1 MSIRFVDG
9 NDIQLLETGKEFFPA
24 LIEAIRSAKQE
35 IFLETYIYAEDTS
48 GKAVANALRAAA
60 RRGVKTHVL
69 LDGFGSNQLSRTF
82 IATLEKDGVQV
93 LFFRAQKEKGFPLK
107 LLRRLHRKIALI
119 DNDIAFVGGIN
130 IQDDFSPTPL
140 PYPRLDYAVSIQG
153 PLLASIR
160 KEVNRMW
167 RMVSLRA
174 LKGKRYAPYRWDVVP
189 LSQGH
194 MRAALVVRDNF
205 LHRKDIE
212 EAYLDAID
220 LAKES
225 IIIANAYFLPGRK
238 FRHALKNAAR
248 RGVNVKLLMQGQI
261 EYFWAY
267 YASHALYRELVES
280 KIEIY
285 DYLLSFMH
293 GKAAVID
300 YHWATVGSSNIE
312 PLSFFHARE
321 ANIVVEDEGFTR
333 DLRRRLLN
341 AIELGSMAISM
352 ESLKHGHWEAL
363 WLRANYFLLSRL
375 AQLSGWAD

>member
-24 LIEAIRSAKQE
+24 LIEAIQSAKQE

-48 GKAVANALRAAA
+48 GKAVGNALRAAA

-130 IQDDFSPTPL
+130 IQDDFSPTPMT
-140 PYPRLDYAVSIQG
+140 YPRLDYAVAIKG

-167 RMVSLRA
+167 RLVSLRA
-174 LKGKRYAPYRWDVVP
+174 LKGKRYAPYRWNIVP
-189 LSQGH
+189 PLQGH

-212 EAYLDAID
+212 EAYLEAID

-238 FRHALKNAAR
+238 FRHALKNASK

-300 YHWATVGSSNIE
+300 YHGQLLVLPISS
-312 PLSFFHARE
+312 L
-321 ANIVVEDEGFTR
+321 
-333 DLRRRLLN
+333 
-341 AIELGSMAISM
+341 
-352 ESLKHGHWEAL
+352 
-363 WLRANYFLLSRL
+363 
-375 AQLSGWAD
+375 